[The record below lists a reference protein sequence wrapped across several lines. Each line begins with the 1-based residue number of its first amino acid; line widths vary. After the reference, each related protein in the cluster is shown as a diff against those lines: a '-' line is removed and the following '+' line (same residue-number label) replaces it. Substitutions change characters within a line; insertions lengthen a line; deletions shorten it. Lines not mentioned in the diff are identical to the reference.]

1 MLTPLNVKV
10 YMSVSGPLQVFDI
23 LGLTLSPSG
32 VGSWLTLWLLL
43 SQALLLQA

>member
-32 VGSWLTLWLLL
+32 VGFWLTLWLLL